1 MNRQI
6 EKMIYEKNE
15 GRKQKQETHRDR
27 ETGIERFIQNKDQD
41 RGKKME
47 RKEGDP
53 GENRNR
59 NLQ

>member
-15 GRKQKQETHRDR
+15 GRKQKQKTHRDR

-53 GENRNR
+53 GKNRNR